1 MNQRAKIL
9 VGSSI
14 IVVAIA
20 FLFISAF
27 ASSGTSYLMQVDEA
41 VYKINHEN
49 VVDKKMRIEGRI
61 LPGSIS
67 WNAKALELKFIM
79 VPIKGSED
87 NKLPV
92 VYNDV
97 KPDNLEHPEAQIVV
111 EGKYDGQIFH
121 ADTLLV
127 KCPSKYEKKQQ

>member
-49 VVDKKMRIEGRI
+49 VVDKKMRIEGRV
-61 LPGSIS
+61 LPGSVS
-67 WNAKALELKFIM
+67 WNAKALELKFVM
-79 VPIKGSED
+79 VPIKGSEEY
-87 NKLPV
+87 KLPV

-97 KPDNLEHPEAQIVV
+97 KPDNFEHPEAQIVV
-111 EGKYDGQIFH
+111 EGKYDGKVFQ
-121 ADTLLV
+121 ADTLLI
-127 KCPSKYEKKQQ
+127 KCPSKYQKKQ